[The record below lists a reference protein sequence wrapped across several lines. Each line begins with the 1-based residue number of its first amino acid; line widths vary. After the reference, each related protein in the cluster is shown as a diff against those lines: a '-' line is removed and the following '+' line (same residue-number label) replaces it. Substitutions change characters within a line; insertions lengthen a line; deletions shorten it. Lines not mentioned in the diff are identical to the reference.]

1 MKLKLKIATVLN
13 LLLFSVMLFAQQQI
27 NVTGTVTEG
36 ATGDPA
42 IGVTVL
48 VKGTTQGTVTDIDG
62 KYSLNNVP
70 ADATLVFSYIGM
82 TTVEEPVNGRS
93 VIDVVI
99 NEDVQALE
107 EVVVI
112 GYGTSRVK
120 DLTSSITTIRPEEI
134 MKTPASQPMQ
144 ALQGKVPGL
153 QIVSSGSPGSSP
165 TVRVRGIGSYPGR
178 GSESPLYVVDGV
190 FYDDI
195 GFLNS
200 ADINSISVLKD
211 ASAAAIYGVRAA
223 NGVIL
228 IETKS
233 GQFEKKPEITFD
245 GYYGVQLAQ
254 NVLKMSNA
262 EQFVTMVM
270 ESGSSTDIG
279 NIDKAMQ
286 RYGRSRINPNV
297 PNVNT
302 DWYEEILR
310 TAPIQNYNLDVS
322 GGGTSVS
329 YSVGANYF
337 AQEGILDM
345 KNEYE
350 RYNLRSKLDFNATDW
365 LKLGSNLIWSQAT
378 QYPEEG
384 GAWNLAYFAVPILPV
399 YDESNLAAYPVRF
412 ANAQDMGYRG
422 GQNPFPTMEFSN
434 KKHLSKRLLANMY
447 AEVSIIPKKLTF
459 RTSYNQSYQSI
470 GERDVLLP
478 YYIGNNFQRPDASLI
493 KRQKTYSDITWDN
506 LLTYND
512 SFGDHYLTL
521 MGGTSFR
528 DESYQLLEAQG
539 LNFPIGQEQ
548 SWYLEQAETIP
559 VDGVKDDGLR
569 QYGIS
574 YFGRLSYNYA
584 NKYLLYAT
592 MRADGSSKYQEK
604 WGYFPTVGIGWVINE
619 ENFWRQNDFVNFL
632 KLRASWGQLG
642 NDKIPASDGALTSSV
657 VTTAMGDVLY
667 SGTITGGVYSS
678 LRWEL
683 TEETNVGVT
692 ANLFNSRLSLD
703 ADYYIRDTK
712 EAAIDVK
719 IPAVGGTV
727 IRNVGIIRNSGFE
740 VALNWD
746 DRINNDFRYNI
757 GVNFST
763 LKNEVRDLYGQ
774 PYIDGGSAEF
784 RQRSIVGEPL
794 LAFYGYEVTGVYQNE
809 AEVAADPVA
818 VANGLVPGDLRFRDT
833 NGDGNINDDD
843 RVILGSYLP
852 NFMYGGN
859 LGLGY
864 KNFDLSLS
872 LMGQS
877 GNKILNRKRGEY
889 IWTNDTN
896 IDADLAENRWHGEGT
911 SNSYPSSAGLRKGW
925 NQKMSDFFVEDGSFF
940 RIQNV
945 QLGYSLQNQQWFG
958 TDMPSMRIYFTADR
972 PLTLFKY
979 NGFNPEVANGVDT
992 QTYPIPSTYTVGLTI
1007 KF

>member
-1 MKLKLKIATVLN
+1 MKFKIIVLFTVFLSS
-13 LLLFSVMLFAQQQI
+13 FSMRAQEQI
-27 NVTGTVTEG
+27 TVSGTVTEES
-36 ATGDPA
+36 TGDPA

-48 VKGTTQGTVTDIDG
+48 VKGTTNGTITDIDG
-62 KYSLNNVP
+62 NYTLPDVPNN
-70 ADATLVFSYIGM
+70 ATLVFSYIGM
-82 TTVEEPVNGRS
+82 NTVEEPVNGRTN
-93 VIDVVI
+93 I
-99 NEDVQALE
+99 NITLSEDVRALE

-120 DLTSSITTIRPEEI
+120 DLTSAITTVRPEEI

-144 ALQGKVPGL
+144 SLQGKVPGL

-178 GSESPLYVVDGV
+178 GNEGPLYVVDGV

-200 ADINSISVLKD
+200 ADINTISILKD

-233 GQFEKKPEITFD
+233 GQFDKKPEISFD
-245 GYYGVQLAQ
+245 GYYGVQVAQ

-270 ESGSSTDIG
+270 ESGSSTDI
-279 NIDKAMQ
+279 NNVDMAMQ
-286 RYGRSRINPNV
+286 RYGRSRVNPNV
-297 PNVNT
+297 PDVNT
-302 DWYEEILR
+302 DWYKEILR
-310 TAPIQNYNLDVS
+310 TAPIQNYNVDIS
-322 GGGTSVS
+322 GGGSSVS

-337 AQEGILDM
+337 AQQGMLDM

-350 RYNLRSKLDFNATDW
+350 RYNVRSKLDFNATDW
-365 LKLGSNLIWSQAT
+365 LKLGSNFIWSQST
-378 QYPEEG
+378 QYPEEV

-399 YDESNLAAYPVRF
+399 YDESNEAARPERF
-412 ANAQDMGYRG
+412 ANAQDIGYRG
-422 GQNPFPTMEFSN
+422 GQNPFPTMSYSN
-434 KKHLSKRLLANMY
+434 KKHLAKRLLANLY
-447 AEVSIIPKKLTF
+447 AEISFIPQKLVF
-459 RTSYNQSYQSI
+459 RTSYNQSYRSI
-470 GERDVLLP
+470 RARDVLLP
-478 YYIGNNFQRPDASLI
+478 YYIGNNFQRPDATLI
-493 KRQKTYSDITWDN
+493 KRQETFSDITWDN

-512 SFGDHYLTL
+512 SFGDHSITV

-528 DESYQLLEAQG
+528 DESFEKLEAKG

-548 SWYLEQAETIP
+548 SWYIDQAETIP
-559 VDGVKDDGLR
+559 VDGVINDGLR
-569 QYGIS
+569 QYGMS
-574 YFGRLSYNYA
+574 YFGRFSYNYA

-604 WGYFPTVGIGWVINE
+604 WGYFPTVGVGWVLTE
-619 ENFWRQNDFVNFL
+619 EDFWTNRELVNFF

-642 NDKIPASDGALTSSV
+642 NDKIQASDGALTTSV
-657 VTTAMGDVLY
+657 VTTALGDVLY
-667 SGTITGGVYSS
+667 SGTTVGGVFSS

-683 TEETNVGVT
+683 TEETNVGIT
-692 ANLFNSRLSLD
+692 ANFFQNKLSMD

-727 IRNVGIIRNSGFE
+727 LRNVGIIRNSGFE
-740 VALNWD
+740 LALNWSD
-746 DRINNDFRYNI
+746 QVSGDFRYNVGANI
-757 GVNFST
+757 ST

-794 LAFYGYEVTGVYQNE
+794 LAFFGYEVTGVYQND
-809 AEVAADPVA
+809 AEISADPVA
-818 VANGLVPGDLRFRDT
+818 VANGLVPGDLKFRDT
-833 NGDGNINDDD
+833 NGDGEVNDDD
-843 RVILGSYLP
+843 RVVLGSYFP
-852 NFMYGGN
+852 TFMYGAN
-859 LGLGY
+859 LGVGY
-864 KNFDLSLS
+864 KNFDLSVS
-872 LMGQS
+872 LMGQN
-877 GNKILNRKRGEY
+877 GNKILNRKRGEF

-896 IDADLAENRWHGEGT
+896 IDADLSVNRWHGEGT

-940 RIQNV
+940 RVQNI
-945 QLGYSLQNQQWFG
+945 QLGYTIQNQQWFG
-958 TDMPSMRIYFTADR
+958 SDMPSMRIYLTADR

-979 NGFNPEVANGVDT
+979 NGFNPEIANGIDT
-992 QTYPIPSTYTVGLTI
+992 QTYPIPATYTVGLSI